1 MTAQER
7 INGVVER
14 VMDITEKANTPE
26 EESNQIMEEL
36 AEMAYGWLEAKAAA
50 ETLMVI
56 IGLMVDKYPP
66 NLAQSFMRECVQF
79 TQYDELSAKKTDGV
93 NYIRRAFDPEIYDQ
107 LMQMFL
113 EQARDE
119 LLPEKEK
126 PEVELVYEPSIAD
139 EYRAEQAAKAGK
151 EEIVEIVDKVPDV
164 PGEVYMPG
172 LTARKSETDPVGKIQ
187 VTTREEHTDLHS
199 AGRKNGPGVK
209 TAEKIRKATNAPVK
223 KTGAARKATTGK
235 TGGAADGK

>member
-26 EESNQIMEEL
+26 KESNQIMEEL

-79 TQYDELSAKKTDGV
+79 TQYDELSAKKTDGI

-119 LLPEKEK
+119 LLPEEEK
-126 PEVELVYEPSIAD
+126 PEVELVYDPSIAD

-151 EEIVEIVDKVPDV
+151 EAIVEIVEKVPDV
-164 PGEVYMPG
+164 DAAKAGDTK
-172 LTARKSETDPVGKIQ
+172 TAKKAPAKKQ
-187 VTTREEHTDLHS
+187 
-199 AGRKNGPGVK
+199 AGVK
-209 TAEKIRKATNAPVK
+209 TAARVAAAGK
-223 KTGAARKATTGK
+223 KTVAQTRKKET
-235 TGGAADGK
+235 GAADGK